1 MKNTPSSTNIGAEI
15 DCLKGIREISLNK
28 DLVSFVEQSYAS
40 LQSRR
45 ALKRRD
51 PFKRSLLHYAA
62 MGDSINL
69 LHYLLQS
76 ELDVDSRDMY
86 GRTPLSWAAEYGSM
100 HVAKV
105 LLERGANVNA
115 MDYEGSTPLTW
126 LIHAGNPESKHLAAT
141 EAHLKERGARED
153 TMRGIKRA
161 WVWLLTY
168 SHLLRHVRP
177 RI

>member
-1 MKNTPSSTNIGAEI
+1 MKKNPSSTNIGAEI
-15 DCLKGIREISLNK
+15 DRLKRIREISLNK
-28 DLVSFVEQSYAS
+28 DLVLFVEKSYAS

-45 ALKRRD
+45 TLKRRD
-51 PFKRSLLHYAA
+51 PFKRSLLHYVA
-62 MGDSINL
+62 MGDCINL

-76 ELDVDSRDMY
+76 EPKVDSRDMY

-100 HVAKV
+100 HVVKV

-115 MDYEGSTPLTW
+115 MDYGGSTPLKW
-126 LIHAGNPESKHLAAT
+126 LIHTGNPESKHLAAT
-141 EAHLKERGARED
+141 EAHLKEMGAKEE

-161 WVWLLTY
+161 WVWVLTY
-168 SHLLRHVRP
+168 SHLLRHIRP